1 MKKILVL
8 MAMALVALFT
18 LWGCSNDTSNEI
30 TDPGDGPG
38 VTDKTCL
45 GCHSSEEM
53 LKAALGDTSG
63 SKVLI
68 GNKGD
73 G

>member
-1 MKKILVL
+1 MNKTLVFCAL
-8 MAMALVALFT
+8 ALLAMFALV
-18 LWGCSNDTSNEI
+18 GCDNDTSNGPV
-30 TDPGDGPG
+30 DPDGP
-38 VTDKTCL
+38 VATDKTCL

-68 GNKGD
+68 GDKGD

>member
-1 MKKILVL
+1 MKKFWIL
-8 MAMALVALFT
+8 MALGLVAMLT

-30 TDPGDGPG
+30 TDPGGGTQP
-38 VTDKTCL
+38 TDKTCL

-68 GNKGD
+68 GDKGD

>member
-1 MKKILVL
+1 MKKFWIL
-8 MAMALVALFT
+8 MALAMVALLA
-18 LWGCSNDTSNEI
+18 LWGCSNDTSNDPV
-30 TDPGDGPG
+30 DPGDGG
-38 VTDKTCL
+38 GTTDKTCL

-68 GNKGD
+68 GDKGD